1 MKLLTRIYRGKI
13 VGVVSAGGIAL
24 IALIAFGLLET
35 SKLES
40 NVAVL
45 YAGNI
50 APVSELDAIRIA
62 EMDMRRQFWRALALR
77 NPDVTTKAIQ
87 SIRGSI
93 EKLDRAWS
101 RYFPVGISSAEERA
115 LANVLVRDLPR
126 FKDIV
131 KEGVALLADARYD
144 AASKWLD
151 SNIDFM
157 DRLDTRLGQD
167 IAVNTRQAER
177 FAQECASIVNTTF
190 MVGSGFVGAVLLL
203 VAGLFFYL
211 LRERND
217 VKRETRYHLWMAN
230 RVFEHASNGV
240 MVINKNGLIERINPG
255 FTILTG
261 YTQDEVIG
269 RSPCLLN
276 SGRQNRTFY
285 EDLWHRLNETG
296 HWKGEV
302 WNRGKDGRIYL
313 ESMSMSGIRDRD
325 GHYSHFVAFSSDV
338 TQRQLEEER
347 LSYLA
352 THDALTG
359 LLNRAQFGEHLRQ
372 AILRAKRK
380 LTRVAL
386 LFIDL
391 DGFKQINDTLGHGV
405 GDLVLKT
412 VASRIRQSLR
422 ESDVIARFGGDEFT
436 VILEDI
442 TDPQDVARIAH
453 NLVASIG
460 RPMDIDSTQARV
472 TTSVGISLF
481 PDHGAGPNELLK
493 RADMAMYEAKDS
505 GKNDF
510 QFCALTE
517 DATAMHS
524 AEDAQA
530 DQAE

>member
-1 MKLLTRIYRGKI
+1 M
-13 VGVVSAGGIAL
+13 VSAGSFAL
-24 IALIAFGLLET
+24 VALIAFGLLET

-77 NPDVTTKAIQ
+77 DPDVTTAAIR
-87 SIRGSI
+87 SIRRSI
-93 EKLDRAWS
+93 EKLDKAWL
-101 RYFPVGISSAEERA
+101 RYFPAGISSAEERT
-115 LANVLVRDLPR
+115 LANVLLRDLPR
-126 FKDIV
+126 FEAII
-131 KEGVALLADARYD
+131 KEGVVLLADARYD

-151 SNIDFM
+151 GNIDFM

-177 FAQECASIVNTTF
+177 FAQECASIVKTTF
-190 MVGSGFVGAVLLL
+190 MVGSGFVVAVLLL
-203 VAGLFFYL
+203 VAGLFVYL
-211 LRERND
+211 LLERDD

-240 MVINKNGLIERINPG
+240 MIINKKGMIERINPG

-261 YTQDEVIG
+261 YTQDEVFG

-285 EDLWHRLNETG
+285 EDLWCRLNETG

-313 ESMSMSGIRDRD
+313 ESVSMSGIRDGD

-391 DGFKQINDTLGHGV
+391 DGFKQINDTLGHGM
-405 GDLVLKT
+405 GDEVLKI

-436 VILEDI
+436 VVLEEI

-453 NLVASIG
+453 NLVASIA

-472 TTSVGISLF
+472 TTSIGISFF
-481 PDHGAGPNELLK
+481 PDHGAGPNELLQ
-493 RADMAMYEAKDS
+493 RADIAMYEAKGS
-505 GKNDF
+505 GKNNF

-517 DATAMHS
+517 GATARHS
-524 AEDAQA
+524 AEDATA
-530 DQAE
+530 DQAD